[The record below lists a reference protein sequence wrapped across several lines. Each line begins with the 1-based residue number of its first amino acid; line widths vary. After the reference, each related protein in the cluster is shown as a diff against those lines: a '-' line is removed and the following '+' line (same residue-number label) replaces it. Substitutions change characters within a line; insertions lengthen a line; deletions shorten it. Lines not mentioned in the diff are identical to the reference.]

1 MRTKTITATGLL
13 ILALCSTGCTKEAP
27 EVYQLPDIDAAT
39 AEENKAE
46 SQKRGWLQLEPLA
59 MVDAPEK
66 K

>member
-1 MRTKTITATGLL
+1 MQAKTITTTGLL
-13 ILALCSTGCTKEAP
+13 LLALCSAGCTKEAP

-46 SQKRGWLQLEPLA
+46 SQKRGWLQLDPLV